1 MTSGPRLDLCSISD
15 GSTIGAFTAGDYTF
29 ESTDMANYPAGTYLF
44 LIIGTV
50 GDKTTTATFS
60 MVLVD
65 PCPTATLTLK
75 MNPFS
80 DSTYN
85 LWDPEQSQSWLYT
98 DLFTVDTLVDCGD
111 ITVVFFKDDA
121 SGLTPDATIFRDDRD
136 ASTNND
142 YVV

>member
-1 MTSGPRLDLCSISD
+1 
-15 GSTIGAFTAGDYTF
+15 
-29 ESTDMANYPAGTYLF
+29 MANYPAGTYQF
-44 LIIGTV
+44 LLTGTV
-50 GDKTTTATFS
+50 GDKTTTASFS

-85 LWDPEQSQSWLYT
+85 LGDLEQSQSWLYT

-111 ITVVFFKDDA
+111 ISVVFFKDDA